1 MKETGTEP
9 PPSNAVRQKSEPPL
23 PQQFLQAFHVLLSSA
38 RLYQD
43 NNRLLAASVQ
53 HFIATIKRFTR
64 EESEVTILCTAGSFY
79 LQQDKLVYRR
89 DATGLVQTMLLFFDR
104 RGLNGLRFYPTI
116 ADAPLN
122 HITTFARLLGR
133 AEENEDPRS
142 WLMAQLEKHH
152 FSWVKLVDV
161 QGVSFAEA
169 LATEIPAPGE
179 QAGQK
184 NEAKVE
190 VKPDAGEGRDISAA
204 EAQRRQRKKDA
215 IKTYT
220 YAMLS
225 LQEVAH
231 KVSVDRQASINKPL
245 RMVQNM
251 IDMVVDD
258 SSIFMGLSTIRDYD
272 DYTFTHSINVA
283 ILSICLGFQI
293 GLAKSSLE
301 ILGLSALFHDLG
313 KIDIPK
319 EILNKPWRL
328 TDNEFELMKRH
339 SLNSVRRIVRLK
351 ASAELKA
358 KILLPPFEHH
368 LKYDLSGYPKTPR
381 KKPISL
387 MGRIITIADVFDAI
401 TAARVYRP
409 VTLSP
414 DRALG
419 FMLAGSG
426 KDFDPLLLKVF
437 INMIGVY
444 PVGTLLRLDHDEI
457 GLVARYSGESEKNRE
472 LIVQLLTAD
481 GSGGFQKDREINL
494 GQWNPVSGTFDR
506 PIVESL
512 HPAAYGIQPAEF
524 LL

>member
-1 MKETGTEP
+1 MKQTQP
-9 PPSNAVRQKSEPPL
+9 PAGAVRPKNEPPL
-23 PQQFLQAFHVLLSSA
+23 PQQFLQALHVLLSSA
-38 RLYQD
+38 RLYRD
-43 NNRLLAASVQ
+43 NNRLLVASVQ
-53 HFIATIKRFTR
+53 QFIATIKRLTR
-64 EESEVTILCTAGSFY
+64 EEAEVTLLCTAGGFY

-89 DATGLVQTMLLFFDR
+89 DAAGLVQTMLLFFDR
-104 RGLNGLRFYPTI
+104 RDLSGLRFYPAV
-116 ADAPLN
+116 ADAPLS
-122 HITTFARLLGR
+122 HITTFARLLDR
-133 AEENEDPRS
+133 AEEHEDPRA
-142 WLMAQLEKHH
+142 WLMAQLKKHH
-152 FSWVKLVDV
+152 FSWVKHVNVRGL
-161 QGVSFAEA
+161 SLEET
-169 LATEIPAPGE
+169 LATAESASGDR
-179 QAGQK
+179 AGQK
-184 NEAKVE
+184 NAPKAE
-190 VKPDAGEGRDISAA
+190 VKPDAPAERDISAV

-215 IKTYT
+215 IKTYI

-231 KVSVDRQASINKPL
+231 KVSLNRQASINKPL

-258 SSIFMGLSTIRDYD
+258 SNIFIGLSTIRDYD

-283 ILSICLGFQI
+283 ILSICLGFRI

-351 ASAELKA
+351 ASVDLKA

-401 TAARVYRP
+401 TATRVYRP
-409 VTLSP
+409 VALSP

-457 GLVARYSGESEKNRE
+457 GLVARYSGESEKNKE
-472 LIVQLLTAD
+472 LVVQLLKAD
-481 GSGGFQKDREINL
+481 GRGGFQKDREINL
-494 GQWNPVSGTFDR
+494 GQWNPVSGTFNR

-524 LL
+524 LLNP

>member
-1 MKETGTEP
+1 MKQSKI
-9 PPSNAVRQKSEPPL
+9 PPSSSVRQKSEPPL
-23 PQQFLQAFHVLLSSA
+23 PQQFLLAFHVLLSSA

-43 NNRLLAASVQ
+43 NNRLLTASVQ
-53 HFIATIKRFTR
+53 HFVATIGRFTR
-64 EESEVTILCTAGSFY
+64 EEAEVTLLRTAGGFY

-89 DATGLVQTMLLFFDR
+89 DATGLVRTMLFFFDR
-104 RGLNGLRFYPTI
+104 RGLNGLRFYPAI
-116 ADAPLN
+116 ADAPLS
-122 HITTFARLLGR
+122 HITTFARLLDR
-133 AEENEDPRS
+133 AAEHEDPRA
-142 WLMAQLEKHH
+142 WLRAQLKKHR
-152 FSWVKLVDV
+152 FPWVKQVDAS
-161 QGVSFAEA
+161 GMSFAEA
-169 LATEIPAPGE
+169 MAAEQVAPRD

-184 NEAKVE
+184 NEAGAEGKADE
-190 VKPDAGEGRDISAA
+190 PAGRDLSAA

-215 IKTYT
+215 VKTYT

-231 KVSVDRQASINKPL
+231 KVSANRQASINKPL

-258 SSIFMGLSTIRDYD
+258 SNIFMGLSTIRDYD

-293 GLAKSSLE
+293 GLSQSSLE
-301 ILGLSALFHDLG
+301 TLGLSALFHDLG

-351 ASAELKA
+351 ASPELKA

-368 LKYDLSGYPKTPR
+368 LKYDLSGYPQTPR

-401 TAARVYRP
+401 TTTRVYRP

-444 PVGTLLRLDHDEI
+444 PVGTLLRLDYDEI
-457 GLVARYSGESEKNRE
+457 GLVARYSGESEKNKE
-472 LIVQLLTAD
+472 LVVQLLKTD
-481 GSGGFQKDREINL
+481 GKGGFKKDREVNL
-494 GQWNPVSGTFDR
+494 GRRDPVSGTFNR

>member
-1 MKETGTEP
+1 MKQSEI
-9 PPSNAVRQKSEPPL
+9 PPSGSVRQKNEPPL
-23 PQQFLQAFHVLLSSA
+23 PQQFLLAFHVLLSSA

-43 NNRLLAASVQ
+43 NNRLLTASVQ
-53 HFIATIKRFTR
+53 HFVATLGRLTR
-64 EESEVTILCTAGSFY
+64 DEAEVTLLRTVGGFY

-104 RGLNGLRFYPTI
+104 RGLNGLRFYPAI

-122 HITTFARLLGR
+122 HITTFARLLDR
-133 AEENEDPRS
+133 AAEHEDPRA
-142 WLMAQLEKHH
+142 WLTAQLKKHR
-152 FSWVKLVDV
+152 FSWVKQVDV
-161 QGVSFAEA
+161 SGMSFAEA
-169 LATEIPAPGE
+169 MAAEQAAPRE
-179 QAGQK
+179 QAGAEGK
-184 NEAKVE
+184 ADEPA
-190 VKPDAGEGRDISAA
+190 GRDLSAA

-215 IKTYT
+215 VKTYT

-231 KVSVDRQASINKPL
+231 KVSANRQASINKSL
-245 RMVQNM
+245 RIVQNM

-258 SSIFMGLSTIRDYD
+258 SNIFMGLSTIRDYD

-293 GLAKSSLE
+293 GLSQSSLE
-301 ILGLSALFHDLG
+301 TLGLSALFHDLG

-328 TDNEFELMKRH
+328 SDNEFEIMKRH
-339 SLNSVRRIVRLK
+339 SLNSVRRIVRLN
-351 ASAELKA
+351 ASPELKA

-368 LKYDLSGYPKTPR
+368 LKYDLSGYPQTPR

-387 MGRIITIADVFDAI
+387 MGRIITIVDVFDAI
-401 TAARVYRP
+401 TTTRVYRP

-457 GLVARYSGESEKNRE
+457 GLVARYIGESGENKG
-472 LIVQLLTAD
+472 LVVQLLKTD
-481 GSGGFQKDREINL
+481 GKGGFKKDREVNL
-494 GQWNPVSGTFDR
+494 GRWNPVSGTFNR

-512 HPAAYGIQPAEF
+512 HPAAYGIQPAAF
-524 LL
+524 IL

>member
-1 MKETGTEP
+1 MKQTKP
-9 PPSNAVRQKSEPPL
+9 PPSSAVSQKSEPPL
-23 PQQFLQAFHVLLSSA
+23 PQQFLQAFYVLLSSA
-38 RLYQD
+38 RIYPD
-43 NNRLLAASVQ
+43 NNQLLAASVK
-53 HFIATIKRFTR
+53 HFIATIKQFTQ
-64 EESEVTILCTAGSFY
+64 EESEVTLLCTAGRFY
-79 LQQDKLVYRR
+79 LQQNKLVYRR
-89 DATGLVQTMLLFFDR
+89 DATGLVQTMLLFFER

-116 ADAPLN
+116 ADAPLSQ
-122 HITTFARLLGR
+122 ITTFARILDH
-133 AEENEDPRS
+133 AEENAAPRS
-142 WLMAQLEKHH
+142 WLMAQLEKHY
-152 FSWVKLVDV
+152 FSWVEYVDV
-161 QGVSFAEA
+161 AGMSFEEA
-169 LATEIPAPGE
+169 LAMEELASGDQVE
-179 QAGQK
+179 QK
-184 NEAKVE
+184 DDAKTGG
-190 VKPDAGEGRDISAA
+190 KPDEPERLAICAA
-204 EAQRRQRKKDA
+204 EAKRRQRRTEA

-231 KVSVDRQASINKPL
+231 KVSANRQASINKPL

-258 SSIFMGLSTIRDYD
+258 SNLFIGLSTIRDYD

-293 GLAKSSLE
+293 GLEKSFLE
-301 ILGLSALFHDLG
+301 TLGLSALFHDLG

-319 EILNKPWRL
+319 EILNKPGRL
-328 TDNEFELMKRH
+328 TDNEFELIKRH

-351 ASAELKA
+351 ASVDLKA

-368 LKYDLSGYPKTPR
+368 LKYDLSGYPQTPR
-381 KKPISL
+381 KKSISL

-401 TAARVYRP
+401 TTARVYRP
-409 VTLSP
+409 VALSP

-426 KDFDPLLLKVF
+426 KVFDPLLLKVF

-444 PVGTLLRLDHDEI
+444 PVGTLLRLDHDEL
-457 GLVARYSGESEKNRE
+457 GLVARYSGESEKNKE
-472 LIVQLLTAD
+472 LWVQLLKAD
-481 GSGGFQKDREINL
+481 GKGGFQKDKEINL
-494 GQWNPVSGTFDR
+494 GPWDPVSGTFNR